1 MSRLIYLFV
10 SMLLAVPVLAGD
22 MTKIQV
28 KVTNLKGKP
37 VDRASV
43 VVRFIEG
50 RSVAKLGKQVKT
62 QWETRTNQEGLAKIP
77 EIPQGKILFQ
87 VIARGYQ
94 TYGETVEINDD
105 EKTVEIQLKPPQP
118 QYSAH

>member
-1 MSRLIYLFV
+1 MSRVIYLFAFL
-10 SMLLAVPVLAGD
+10 LLAVPVLAGD
-22 MTKIQV
+22 MTKIQI

-37 VDRASV
+37 VERASV

-94 TYGETVEINDD
+94 TFGETIEVNDD